1 MLPFICIFFDF
12 FLHCLTVFQV
22 QVFYHL
28 GKIYARSVIWPGQVA
43 ARTPLTWATP
53 VTDSKPGAPMPS
65 PKADTQRGWSV
76 SATRSGLLR
85 KVRLPLWSGH
95 FEHVQRVREGQ
106 CLGVN

>member
-76 SATRSGLLR
+76 CH
-85 KVRLPLWSGH
+85 KKRLAS
-95 FEHVQRVREGQ
+95 EGQ
-106 CLGVN
+106 AASLEWPL